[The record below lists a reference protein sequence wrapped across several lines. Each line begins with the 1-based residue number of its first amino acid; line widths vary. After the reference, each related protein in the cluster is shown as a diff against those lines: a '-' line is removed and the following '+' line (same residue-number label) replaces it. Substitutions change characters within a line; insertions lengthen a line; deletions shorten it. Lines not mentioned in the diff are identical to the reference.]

1 MKNMQDP
8 PLLKTTLGSLTLE
21 NPFILSSAPPTSNG
35 QMIRRGFGAG
45 WGGAVIKTITPDDMT
60 IRDVSP
66 RFTAW
71 KSECNDLLG
80 FENIELLS
88 KHSVSY
94 WVQEIGAIK
103 SEFPDQI
110 LIASIMGSHDPGT
123 WEDLAEDVQNAGC
136 DAIELNVSCPHGMP
150 ETGFGSAIGQN
161 PRMVQDL
168 TQMVVKVADVPVYV
182 KLTPNITDISP
193 VALAAALGRADG
205 ISAINT
211 VSCMFGIDIDTLTP
225 LPNVDGYST
234 YGGYSGPA
242 IRPIGLRMVSQIAK
256 TVPLPIMGIG
266 GISRWQD
273 AVQYLLLGAS
283 AVQVCTAV
291 MWNGYGIVRGMKKG
305 LTDYMKEKE
314 YSSPDEL
321 RGLCLDTLTS
331 HQSLDRKLRIRPHV
345 SNPASCIRCCRC
357 VIACRDGGYQAI
369 ELKCDGVVI
378 NTAAC
383 EGCGLCIQICS
394 TGTLEKESYSAV

>member
-1 MKNMQDP
+1 MYDS

-21 NPFILSSAPPTSNG
+21 NPFILSSGPPTSTG
-35 QMIRRGFGAG
+35 KMIRRGLKAG
-45 WGGAVIKTITPDDMT
+45 WGGAVIKTITPDDMP

-66 RFTAW
+66 RFTTW
-71 KSECNDLLG
+71 KGECNELFG

-88 KHSVSY
+88 KHSLSY
-94 WVQEIGAIK
+94 WIEEIRAIK
-103 SEFPDQI
+103 SEYPDQI
-110 LIASIMGSHDPGT
+110 LIASIMGSPDPAT
-123 WEDLAEDVQNAGC
+123 WQDLAEDVQNAGC

-150 ETGFGSAIGQN
+150 EAGVGSVIGQN

-168 TQMVVKVADVPVYV
+168 TQMVIKVADVPVYV

-193 VALAAALGRADG
+193 VALAAALGKADG

-211 VSCMFGIDIDTLTP
+211 VGCMFGLDIETFEP

-242 IRPIGLRMVSQIAK
+242 IRPIGLKMVSQIAK

-273 AVQYLLLGAS
+273 AVEYLLLGAS
-283 AVQVCTAV
+283 ALQVCTAV
-291 MWNGYGIVRGMKKG
+291 MWNGYGIVRRMKKG
-305 LTDYMKEKE
+305 LASYLERKE

-321 RGLCLDTLTS
+321 RGLSLERLTS
-331 HQSLDRKLRIRPHV
+331 HQSLDRKIRIHPV
-345 SNPASCIRCCRC
+345 ISNPGSCIRCGRC
-357 VIACRDGGYQAI
+357 VVACRDGGYQAL
-369 ELKCDGVVI
+369 ELKNDGITI
-378 NTAAC
+378 NTDFC
-383 EGCGLCIQICS
+383 DGCGLCIQICS
-394 TGTLEKESYSAV
+394 TGTLKQKSYLVVSD